1 MHCFRNRTAKFP
13 IASAFLRCAYMM
25 LSSCHYTP
33 TIATYARKNPVNLYE
48 YQAKRQHMLQEA
60 QQPRALCLH
69 CRQPQVNCYCAYLQR
84 FDPNIEFVIL
94 IHPLEVRRRIATGRM
109 SHLCLENS
117 HLIEGE
123 NYSHDARVNQLI
135 TDPLNQAVML
145 YPGPGSRN
153 LSEMSG
159 EQRSTLFLPDK
170 KLVVF
175 VVDGTWNTAR
185 NMVRHSHN
193 IQGLP
198 RVCFSLDTP
207 STFRVRKQP
216 AQGCYSTIE
225 AIHQVIELL
234 GPLYGFATE
243 SRQHDILLKVFDR
256 MVTRQLTF
264 VPD

>member
-1 MHCFRNRTAKFP
+1 
-13 IASAFLRCAYMM
+13 M
-25 LSSCHYTP
+25 LSFRYHTP
-33 TIATYARKNPVNLYE
+33 TIANLARKNPVNLYQ
-48 YQAKRQHMLQEA
+48 YQAKRQHMAQEIP
-60 QQPRALCLH
+60 QTRALCLH
-69 CRQPQVNCYCAYLQR
+69 CRQPKVNCYCAHIQR

-94 IHPLEVRRRIATGRM
+94 IHPIEVRRRIATGRM

-123 NYSHDARVNQLI
+123 NYSDNVRVNQLI

-153 LSEMSG
+153 LSEMSV

-170 KLVVF
+170 KLVIF

-185 NMVRHSHN
+185 NMVRHSYN
-193 IQGLP
+193 IQALP
-198 RVCFSLDTP
+198 RICFSLDTP

-216 AQGCYSTIE
+216 AEGCYSTIE

-243 SRQHDILLKVFDR
+243 SRQHDGLLHVFDR
-256 MVTRQLTF
+256 MVARQLTF